1 LRKHETSFIKLRLV
15 KYMKK
20 KIIFDSI
27 LNIIATALPLLL
39 LQLIVLPIL
48 GGKLGEIDYGAVLT
62 LISLTIIFSQPFGKV
77 VNNIRLL
84 KDDNYNKNDE
94 FGDFNL
100 LLISGVIINGLII
113 AVSVLYFDNTS
124 SILNV
129 SLIVMVSTL
138 NLIRQYIIVGF
149 RLQLNYKGILVNNII
164 LGLGYIFGLLLFFLV
179 PYWQLIYITGYAL
192 SIIYISPKFNWYKEG
207 IRKSKLFN
215 GITKESIILFLSMCI
230 KTIFNYADRLVLFP
244 LMGPSAVTIYYTAT
258 LSGKLITKVTTP
270 LTTVMLSYLVKMKNF
285 RLKLFLYL
293 ILLTSIIGVFG
304 YFVTVWLSKPM
315 LYILYPQWAEQSL
328 KLIYVTTATIVF
340 EVFTSIINPFILR
353 FNKMNLQLI
362 IGLIHIAVAVVAV
375 SIFYNL
381 YGLLGFCIGLL
392 IANVIKLILM
402 LILIIKKNK
411 SFV

>member
-1 LRKHETSFIKLRLV
+1 MRKHETSFIKLRLV